1 MDYVFNA
8 RRETPRKPDAN
19 PELPPTPS
27 KPQAMTSQDNTK
39 ASTGGFFSAINN
51 QIQEK
56 KIADKAAYSSLSAL
70 KIIGHVLGGLLHH
83 SANMTEDQIE
93 QQSQRMLKHYANQSK
108 ALLEKL
114 KLPDERFVYESITGS
129 MSKIISQHYRIAGD
143 KALETDWAKL
153 LNDVAEL
160 DGVWAEPK
168 QSDSYGSPEVRRSMM
183 MMNALAPLVSA
194 YQKWNYL
201 HNDPKPVLERMGDLL
216 WSSVDEAISSSD
228 IIQKMSADE
237 QEMLRKNLLLR
248 AGDLLADSWNSLTRE
263 TLIELREMATDERR
277 YISANGYPL
286 DKIENTF
293 LSQFHLLRQTLSI
306 SLAVHSGMKDSGLSP
321 DEPSASSPALG

>member
-39 ASTGGFFSAINN
+39 ASTGGGFFSAINN

-183 MMNALAPLVSA
+183 MMNALAPPWYQPTRNGIISIMIQSPYWSA
-194 YQKWNYL
+194 WATSCGVALMKLSVPATSSKKNVCRRAR
-201 HNDPKPVLERMGDLL
+201 NAPKEPPV
-216 WSSVDEAISSSD
+216 
-228 IIQKMSADE
+228 
-237 QEMLRKNLLLR
+237 
-248 AGDLLADSWNSLTRE
+248 AG
-263 TLIELREMATDERR
+263 RR
-277 YISANGYPL
+277 PL
-286 DKIENTF
+286 G
-293 LSQFHLLRQTLSI
+293 R
-306 SLAVHSGMKDSGLSP
+306 
-321 DEPSASSPALG
+321 